1 MANRD
6 HLPFPVPNLERQ
18 MKMHNKIRLSI
29 ALIAGLGLFS
39 ALPAIFAQQS
49 QPQDSKPAAQQPEK
63 TQAAISDVSE
73 GEKKFKQNCSRC
85 HEAPQSLSPRI
96 SGTIVRHM
104 RVRASLSEKDAREIL
119 RFLNPQ

>member
-1 MANRD
+1 MQN
-6 HLPFPVPNLERQ
+6 N
-18 MKMHNKIRLSI
+18 IRLCI
-29 ALIAGLGLFS
+29 ALIAGLGILS
-39 ALPAIFAQQS
+39 ILPAISAQQS
-49 QPQDSKPAAQQPEK
+49 QQQDSKPAAQQPEK
-63 TQAAISDVSE
+63 AQASSADVSE

-85 HEAPQSLSPRI
+85 HEAPQSFSPRI

>member
-1 MANRD
+1 
-6 HLPFPVPNLERQ
+6 
-18 MKMHNKIRLSI
+18 MKMQNNIRFRI
-29 ALIAGLGLFS
+29 ALLAGLGILPT
-39 ALPAIFAQQS
+39 LPALCAPQS
-49 QPQDSKPAAQQPEK
+49 QQQDSKPAAQHPEK
-63 TQAAISDVSE
+63 AQASTADASE

-85 HEAPQSLSPRI
+85 HEAPQGFSPRI

>member
-1 MANRD
+1 
-6 HLPFPVPNLERQ
+6 
-18 MKMHNKIRLSI
+18 MKMQKNRTVLRI
-29 ALIAGLGLFS
+29 ALIAGLGILPT
-39 ALPAIFAQQS
+39 LPAIFAQQS
-49 QPQDSKPAAQQPEK
+49 QSPDSKPAAQQPEK
-63 TQAAISDVSE
+63 AQASTADASE

-85 HEAPQSLSPRI
+85 HEAPQSFSPRI

>member
-1 MANRD
+1 
-6 HLPFPVPNLERQ
+6 
-18 MKMHNKIRLSI
+18 MKMQKNRTILRI
-29 ALIAGLGLFS
+29 ALIVGIGILPN
-39 ALPAIFAQQS
+39 LPAIFAQQS
-49 QPQDSKPAAQQPEK
+49 QDSKPAAQQPEK
-63 TQAAISDVSE
+63 AQASTADASE

-85 HEAPQSLSPRI
+85 HEAPQSFSPRI